1 MHIKA
6 AVVATINLF
15 ASAAFGQQAEPSL
28 DRVFSFTHTE
38 RAQHFQEIA
47 TTIRSIGGIRKLSV
61 DAEEKTLSLSGTA
74 DQIALSEWLFRQL
87 DRPAGDRT
95 AAEYKM
101 SGAGDENAVRVFYVT
116 HDGTLQDLQ
125 ELSSVLRLMAKCYKV
140 FAYAGLRAITLR
152 GTTDQ
157 MALAEWVF
165 NDLDKA
171 TQASAG
177 HEHRVPGSDNEVVRL
192 FYLAHAG
199 TPQRLLEIAAQV
211 QSATN
216 IHVFSYSTPRVLALR
231 GTADQ
236 IATVER
242 YVQEF
247 DRP

>member
-1 MHIKA
+1 MKTKA
-6 AVVATINLF
+6 AVVVTITLF

-74 DQIALSEWLFRQL
+74 DQIALAEWLFRQL
-87 DRPAGDRT
+87 DRPAGDRA

-125 ELSSVLRLMAKCYKV
+125 ELSTVLRLMAKCYKV

-171 TQASAG
+171 TRASAG
-177 HEHRVPGSDNEVVRL
+177 HEHRVPGSDNELVRL

-199 TPQRLLEIAAQV
+199 TPQRLWEIAAQV

-242 YVQEF
+242 YVQEL